1 MWQNQ
6 IVKELQST
14 GPPSGRCPDSNPRRR
29 ITSAESSPLDDQ
41 CLSGADSRSLNT
53 ARTVVQTDDST
64 IRQSAVV
71 GPEGLEPSP
80 AWVRTRDAAA
90 NTSIPCCLFSV
101 GSDGV
106 EPSSDPY
113 KESALT
119 IELRASIQSVGP
131 EGLEPPPCRLKVC
144 CAAVTPRPHGK
155 SGVSVSTAVESSFL
169 SFRFFE

>member
-1 MWQNQ
+1 MGAFGK
-6 IVKELQST
+6 IELSKNT
-14 GPPSGRCPDSNPRRR
+14 RAPDHPAGRCPDSNPRPR
-29 ITSAESSPLDDQ
+29 ITSAESLPLDDQ
-41 CLSGADSRSLNT
+41 CLSGADSRSLKT

-90 NTSIPCCLFSV
+90 KTSIPCCLFSV

-119 IELRASIQSVGP
+119 IELRAQS
-131 EGLEPPPCRLKVC
+131 RQ
-144 CAAVTPRPHGK
+144 
-155 SGVSVSTAVESSFL
+155 
-169 SFRFFE
+169 